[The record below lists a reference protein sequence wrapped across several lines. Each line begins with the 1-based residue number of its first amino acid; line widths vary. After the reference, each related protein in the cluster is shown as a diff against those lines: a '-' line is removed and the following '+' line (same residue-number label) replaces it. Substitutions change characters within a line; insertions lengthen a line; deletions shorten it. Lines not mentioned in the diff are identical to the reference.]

1 MLNVACSV
9 TESVAASADW
19 AFLISPAAFLI
30 PSDLFE
36 HGRDPTTCDLRQL
49 PSALWSS
56 VSPWYSGTDGLCLS
70 NIRRC
75 DGEDTFENTVPELGD
90 VFLTKEGL
98 SWEVLPIWKKHVG
111 LGIRKKTISY
121 SKSILRGFLS
131 AGLSLWWGS
140 RTEW

>member
-1 MLNVACSV
+1 MLTGPFSSV
-9 TESVAASADW
+9 PPLFSSR
-19 AFLISPAAFLI
+19 LIYLNTA
-30 PSDLFE
+30 E
-36 HGRDPTTCDLRQL
+36 TQQL
-49 PSALWSS
+49 VTLGSCLQQLSS
-56 VSPWYSGTDGLCLS
+56 VSPRYSGTDGLCLS

-131 AGLSLWWGS
+131 AGLSFWWGS
-140 RTEW
+140 RTKW